1 MKFESKDMEIGIDG
15 LGFALYSPDSTKD
28 IPLESDFFEDE
39 FMRPQDIE
47 RHIKKGDVV
56 GFCTGTSGDFILK
69 FREGYPDEK
78 IDEEFP
84 LTIRMGIEVKGGKI
98 NVVDVYWLMEFNPE
112 CPEDQ
117 VLYLEDGF
125 YHITLNTKMP
135 DSGIWGDDQVIY
147 LYFNKIKKMPELSWE
162 GIPML
167 VEDEY

>member
-1 MKFESKDMEIGIDG
+1 
-15 LGFALYSPDSTKD
+15 
-28 IPLESDFFEDE
+28 
-39 FMRPQDIE
+39 
-47 RHIKKGDVV
+47 
-56 GFCTGTSGDFILK
+56 
-69 FREGYPDEK
+69 
-78 IDEEFP
+78 
-84 LTIRMGIEVKGGKI
+84 
-98 NVVDVYWLMEFNPE
+98 MEFNPE